1 MSPRAARS
9 ATTTRPRP
17 SRTRAPEA
25 TRERLVTAAFEEIHR
40 HGYQGVGLETILAHA
55 GVTKGALYHHF
66 ADKADLAY
74 AVIDEVIR
82 GLTLTR
88 WTSPLASYEGDPISG
103 LQLVL
108 DVVATEFCDERF
120 VDKVELGCP
129 LNNIAQEMSPLDERF
144 RRRVAVVFETWIEA
158 FAQALERGRAD
169 GTVRRD
175 VDARKVATF
184 VVSSIEGSFG
194 LAKNAKSA
202 PLLRENFEVL
212 HDFLDTL
219 RTAPRASRSAKFK
232 GSDSLIRRDFKRV

>member
-9 ATTTRPRP
+9 AATARA
-17 SRTRAPEA
+17 RTRAPEA
-25 TRERLVTAAFEEIHR
+25 TRERLVAAAFEEIHR
-40 HGYQGVGLETILAHA
+40 HGYQGAGLDTILAHA

-66 ADKADLAY
+66 ADKADLAH

-88 WTSPLASYEGDPISG
+88 WTGPLASYEGDPVSG
-103 LQLVL
+103 LQRVL
-108 DVVATEFCDERF
+108 DVVATEFCDEGL

-158 FAQALERGRAD
+158 FARALERGRAD

-212 HDFLDTL
+212 HAFLDTL
-219 RTAPRASRSAKFK
+219 RAEPRPSRSRRTAK
-232 GSDSLIRRDFKRV
+232 RKRAAR

>member
-1 MSPRAARS
+1 MQQESGRRSNRDRTEATRADLIRAARKLFTEKS
-9 ATTTRPRP
+9 YAETGT
-17 SRTRAPEA
+17 PEI
-25 TRERLVTAAFEEIHR
+25 VAA
-40 HGYQGVGLETILAHA
+40 A
-55 GVTKGALYHHF
+55 GVTRGALYHHF
-66 ADKADLAY
+66 ADKADLAH

-88 WTSPLASYEGDPISG
+88 WTGPLASYEGDPVSG
-103 LQLVL
+103 LQRVL
-108 DVVATEFCDERF
+108 DVVATEFCDERL

-158 FAQALERGRAD
+158 FARALERGRAD

-212 HDFLDTL
+212 HAFLDTL
-219 RTAPRASRSAKFK
+219 RAEPRPSRSRRTAK
-232 GSDSLIRRDFKRV
+232 RKRAAR